1 MYSLLCHRWCFIWLH
16 NRIIWSFWYFC
27 PRRGVNNLFKE
38 PVQEQCQNTSGLCSL
53 SSPHR
58 PTRMFSF
65 KFYSPK
71 QTTFQ
76 LIEYCWVLSYIDVTK
91 KNLSDTTFINGVF
104 LVLVMQCWGKVY
116 IGTTEHIQNLA
127 EELQNNLQPPSK
139 DNFL

>member
-1 MYSLLCHRWCFIWLH
+1 MTGDALYGCTTKSYDHFDIFVPGEVL
-16 NRIIWSFWYFC
+16 IIC
-27 PRRGVNNLFKE
+27 LRNLFR
-38 PVQEQCQNTSGLCSL
+38 EQCQNTSGLCSL
-53 SSPHR
+53 SSSHR
-58 PTRMFSF
+58 PARMFSF

-71 QTTFQ
+71 QTALQ